1 MTRHL
6 EEVFDLD
13 PMENNSTITS
23 TEKTILDIM
32 SMTDLPTEVRDKID
46 AALQQIHGLND
57 DSDINELISTS
68 KQSYHDL
75 MDLGNNLE
83 ARFSGKIFEVAT
95 QMLRNAID
103 LQIHKNDKKLRV
115 IDLQIKK
122 KRIDIQEQLISTV
135 DNSIPGQARIL
146 DRNALLK
153 ANKESRST
161 K

>member
-13 PMENNSTITS
+13 PMESNSISKS
-23 TEKTILDIM
+23 TEKTMLDIM
-32 SMTDLPTEVRDKID
+32 SMTDMPDEVRDKID
-46 AALQQIHGLND
+46 AALRQINGLTD
-57 DSDINELISTS
+57 DSDINELIETA

-75 MDLGNNLE
+75 MELGNNLE

-103 LQIHKNDKKLRV
+103 LQIHKNDKKLRI

-122 KRIDIQEQLISTV
+122 KRIDIQEQLINTV
-135 DNSIPGQARIL
+135 DTSIPGQARIL

-153 ANKESRST
+153 ANKESRFT